1 MVRTPS
7 YRLHKPSGKAVCTLS
22 GRDHYLGVYGS
33 PESKK
38 LYRRL
43 LSEYLAVDGAVK
55 KPGNGIYSVSEL
67 IAAFLRFAKKH
78 YGKDNTQ
85 FGHYGRLGN
94 RIRKLY
100 GPTVAAEF
108 GSLQFKAIR
117 NEMVL
122 EGKARSYVNETMKR
136 LVRIFRWGAGEELV
150 PPTIGALL
158 REIEPL
164 KRGRTTAREMDPILP
179 VDDALVDKTIPQ
191 LPPIVADMVRFQRL
205 VGCRPTE
212 VCSITPSLVDR
223 SRDIWEIRLTQ
234 HKNAWRGK
242 SRIIF
247 VGPKAQAI
255 LAPYLLR
262 AADSF
267 CFSPAESERKRRQK
281 ANDDRTTPMSCGDK
295 PGTRRKQRRQ
305 GLIPPKCGVHPG
317 RRYTRTSYA
326 RAITRACLTAIP
338 EGLSEADASAW
349 KKRNCWSPNQLR
361 HSFGTRVR
369 REFGLEE
376 SQVLLGHSS
385 ANTTEIYAERDAEKA
400 RVAARRIG

>member
-1 MVRTPS
+1 MVRTPT
-7 YRLHKPSGKAVCTLS
+7 YRLHKPSGKAVCTLG

-43 LSEYLAVDGAVK
+43 LSEYLAVDGDVK
-55 KPGNGIYSVSEL
+55 KAGNESYSISQL

-78 YGKDNTQ
+78 YGADNTQ

-94 RIRKLY
+94 RIRKIY

-179 VDDALVDKTIPQ
+179 VDDSLVERTIPN
-191 LPPIVADMVRFQRL
+191 LPPVVADMVRLQRL
-205 VGCRPTE
+205 VGCRPSE
-212 VCSITPSLVDR
+212 VCSITPSMVDR
-223 SRDIWEIRLTQ
+223 TLDIWEIRLSQ

-242 SRIIF
+242 SRTIF
-247 VGPKAQAI
+247 VGPKAQAV

-262 AADSF
+262 AAETF
-267 CFSPAESERKRRQK
+267 CFSPAESEKKRRQK
-281 ANDDRTTPMSCGDK
+281 AHDERTTPLSCGNK
-295 PGTRRKQRRQ
+295 PGTRKKQRSQ
-305 GLIPPKCGVHPG
+305 GLIPPKCGIHPG

-326 RAITRACLTAIP
+326 RAITRACLASMP
-338 EGLSEADASAW
+338 EELSESEVLKW
-349 KKRNCWSPNQLR
+349 KKLNCWSPNQLR
-361 HSFGTRVR
+361 HTFGTQIR

-385 ANTTEIYAERDAEKA
+385 ADTTQIYAEIDAEKA